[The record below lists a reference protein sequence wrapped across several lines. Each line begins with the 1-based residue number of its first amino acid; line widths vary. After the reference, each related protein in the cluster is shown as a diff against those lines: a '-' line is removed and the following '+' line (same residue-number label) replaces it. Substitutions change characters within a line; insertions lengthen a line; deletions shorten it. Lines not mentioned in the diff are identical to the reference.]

1 MSLVGSS
8 YLRLEVRTGT
18 QRLLRALLPYPP
30 AQVLA
35 LRSVLEGLALWQGTV
50 LHAVHDAGDGAMDLS
65 EMDRVDGLYVP
76 HSPLVDV
83 VVRAGGEA

>member
-35 LRSVLEGLALWQGTV
+35 LRNVLEGLALWQGTV

-83 VVRAGGEA
+83 VVCPGGEA

>member
-8 YLRLEVRTGT
+8 YLRLEVWMGT

-30 AQVLA
+30 LHVLA
-35 LRSVLEGLALWQGTV
+35 LRNVLEGLALWQGTV
-50 LHAVHDAGDGAMDLS
+50 LYAVHDAGAGAMDLS

-76 HSPLVDV
+76 PSPLVDV
-83 VVRAGGEA
+83 VVRPGGEA

>member
-8 YLRLEVRTGT
+8 YLRLEVWTGT

-30 AQVLA
+30 AHALA

-50 LHAVHDAGDGAMDLS
+50 LHAVHDAVGGAMDLS